1 MKRSALCLLLALCLV
16 LAGCSAAAP
25 AETTAPAQTETAA
38 VTTVPAE
45 TESATREFTDSTGR
59 TVTIPATITKI
70 AISGPLSQ
78 VYMIP
83 LAGDMLVG
91 VCSAYAEN
99 EALYLPDYLTSLTEI
114 GQLYGGKGEM
124 DLEALLAVDKGSG
137 LWVHPSPSRYT
148 GTLANGVAG
157 YFSRTKQ
164 PCGVHVV
171 TRLDRDTFGVVLLA
185 KHAHIHAL
193 LCQSQRAGQLRKTY
207 QATVRGSMPEPSGII
222 DLPIRRRDGGS
233 LLREVHP
240 DGQAA
245 VTRYR
250 VLNER
255 GGLSLLELEPVTG
268 RTHQLRVHCAALGCP
283 ILGDRD
289 YGGGSD
295 TVPHQQLCA
304 VSLTLPH
311 PLTGEPLTIFSRQ
324 RPFFPKFLTAD
335 G

>member
-1 MKRSALCLLLALCLV
+1 MVLTCTARRAGPLLSFLRTELGLSSSLVKSLKTGSVFRVNGEPVFTDFPVQPGDVVTALLTED
-16 LAGCSAAAP
+16 P
-25 AETTAPAQTETAA
+25 PDFPAQ
-38 VTTVPAE
+38 
-45 TESATREFTDSTGR
+45 DL
-59 TVTIPATITKI
+59 
-70 AISGPLSQ
+70 PLD
-78 VYMIP
+78 I
-83 LAGDMLVG
+83 
-91 VCSAYAEN
+91 
-99 EALYLPDYLTSLTEI
+99 LYED
-114 GQLYGGKGEM
+114 
-124 DLEALLAVDKGSG
+124 EALLAVDKGPG

-283 ILGDRD
+283 MLGDRD
-289 YGGGSD
+289 YGGGCD

-311 PLTGEPLTIFSRQ
+311 PLTGEPLTIYSRQ
-324 RPFFPKFLTAD
+324 RSFFPKFLTAD

>member
-1 MKRSALCLLLALCLV
+1 MV
-16 LAGCSAAAP
+16 LTC
-25 AETTAPAQTETAA
+25 TA
-38 VTTVPAE
+38 
-45 TESATREFTDSTGR
+45 RR
-59 TVTIPATITKI
+59 
-70 AISGPLSQ
+70 SGPLLSFLRTELELSSSL
-78 VYMIP
+78 VKSLKTGGVFRVNGTP
-83 LAGDMLVG
+83 VFTDFPVKPGDV
-91 VCSAYAEN
+91 VT
-99 EALYLPDYLTSLTEI
+99 ALLTEDPPDFPAEELPLDI
-114 GQLYGGKGEM
+114 LYE
-124 DLEALLAVDKGSG
+124 DEALLAVDKGPG

-157 YFSRTKQ
+157 YFVRTNQ
-164 PCGVHVV
+164 PCGVHVA

-193 LCQSQRAGQLRKTY
+193 LCRSQRAGQLRKVY
-207 QATVRGSMPEPSGII
+207 HATVRGAMPEHSGVI

-240 DGQAA
+240 DGQPA

-250 VLNER
+250 VLDTA

-289 YGGGSD
+289 YGGGC
-295 TVPHQQLCA
+295 TAAAYQQLCA

-311 PLTGEPLTIFSRQ
+311 PLTGEPLTIRSRQ
-324 RPFFPKFLTAD
+324 RPFFPKFLEAD